1 MPKKKEQAVYQ
12 ITVTERQ
19 LKLINT
25 ALEEFFRIGLN
36 QWGDLADRVANI
48 GFEYPPKDMP
58 NRELVFDRH
67 IHTRDTVRTVLE
79 AAGRILWPYGLN
91 KQDEDNLLAQD
102 IWQAFRHQLWLDRPD
117 RDKLDYCVDGNKPL
131 IQTNEP
137 APKCVLVGTTEKMKV
152 EHG

>member
-1 MPKKKEQAVYQ
+1 MSKKKEQAIYQ

-48 GFEYPPKDMP
+48 GFEYPPKDAE

-67 IHTRDTVRTVLE
+67 IHTRDAVRTVLE
-79 AAGRILWPYGLN
+79 TAGRILETNFLPKYHSVM
-91 KQDEDNLLAQD
+91 EAVV
-102 IWQAFRHQLWLDRPD
+102 IT
-117 RDKLDYCVDGNKPL
+117 PL
-131 IQTNEP
+131 
-137 APKCVLVGTTEKMKV
+137 VL
-152 EHG
+152 

>member
-1 MPKKKEQAVYQ
+1 MPKMKEQAVYQ

-19 LKLINT
+19 LKLINA

-36 QWGDLADRVANI
+36 QWGDLAERVANI

-58 NRELVFDRH
+58 NRALVFDRH
-67 IHTRDTVRTVLE
+67 IQTRDTVRTVLE
-79 AAGRILWPYGLN
+79 ASGRSLWPYGLD

-102 IWQAFRHQLWLDRPD
+102 IWQVFRHQLWLDRPD
-117 RDKLDYCVDGNKPL
+117 RDKLNYCVDGNKPL

-137 APKCVLVGTTEKMKV
+137 APKCVRIKKTGVAGY
-152 EHG
+152 EH

>member
-1 MPKKKEQAVYQ
+1 MPKMKEQAVYQ

-19 LKLINT
+19 LKLINA

-36 QWGDLADRVANI
+36 QWGDLAERVANI

-79 AAGRILWPYGLN
+79 AAGRILWPYGLD
-91 KQDEDNLLAQD
+91 KQNEDNLLAQD
-102 IWQAFRHQLWLDRPD
+102 ICRFFGISYGWTDRIGTNSATVWTVTSLSSNPMNPPQSASWSAQLKR
-117 RDKLDYCVDGNKPL
+117 
-131 IQTNEP
+131 
-137 APKCVLVGTTEKMKV
+137 
-152 EHG
+152 